1 MSNNGSEWRIWDLH
15 VHTPAT
21 YGGKYE
27 DFIKNASNS
36 IPTVLGLN
44 DYCTLEGYEQV
55 LKHGGIPDKVLFP
68 VVEFRMHTL
77 LHTKVKPTGVRIN
90 FHVIFNNDD
99 AILPT
104 ISTWLKS
111 LKCYNE
117 KGDTIQLGV
126 ANDLGK
132 VTFDFENV
140 VESLKEFK
148 LYGEHALVWLPYDEY
163 GGIDE
168 IDPVSDGYFKLS
180 LINRAHIMGTSTKKQ
195 IEFFRWNDEKYTRDQ
210 YKTWFG
216 RPKPSIKGSDAH
228 KIDYPF
234 GQLQNHLSQPIDK
247 YCWINADKT
256 FKGLKQILVEPSRV
270 FIGDEPNLL
279 KRVKNNPTKFI
290 KQICIGK
297 VHDMSLNDVW
307 FDQFEI
313 TLNKGLVAIIGNKG
327 GGKSAIT
334 DIIGLCGNTH
344 QDPAN
349 FSFLTSQK
357 FRKQKPINLADRFQA
372 TLIWED
378 GTSVTRSLRD
388 NPVRTQT
395 ERVRYI
401 PQNFLERLC
410 SNIESD
416 DFEKELKS
424 IIFSHTPFEKRL
436 NKSSLDELIDYKS
449 SLLNEEIA
457 QIQAEISKANKEI
470 SSLELQTKEEYL
482 KEIEDKV
489 VVKKG
494 ELDAHNAVKP
504 VKPVETK
511 SDVDPKL
518 LEEITTLRVDI
529 GKEEAEINML
539 RRSRNQQSIEVA
551 DLSKVLQY
559 FTHLDQQLAKVF
571 VEENEYNIILKRLGL
586 STNDVFQYTIKKEII
601 KTAVDKIQAQVTT
614 IDKDLNLKD
623 KESKVSKLNSEK
635 VKLSSLQDE
644 LDKPAQEQQRY
655 LDEIGK
661 WEKQKLL
668 IEGSATEEGS
678 LRFFEEI
685 VRKIKVDVP
694 ETLKIVYKKRKI
706 LVAELFDKKL
716 EQIQIRKELF
726 EPVASFIDSYKEL
739 KKKYDVKIDVMLE
752 LRAFQDGFF
761 NYVSQSKAGT
771 FQGKEDG
778 FKKVQDLI
786 DKANFN
792 SKEGFIGFLES
803 ILLSLKSDMRH
814 STKVT
819 TNDIGSQL
827 KKSSELND
835 LYDFLFHGD
844 YLQPIYNLKLGSKT
858 LLELSPGE
866 RGALLLIFYLI
877 LDKDDIPLI
886 IDQPEENLDNE
897 SVYYILVHFIKKV
910 KENRQIIIV
919 THNPN
924 LAVVC
929 DADQLIHM
937 FIEKE
942 NRNTVKFYSA
952 SIEDPEMNRKI
963 LNILEGTLF
972 AFENRDLKYTRI

>member
-1 MSNNGSEWRIWDLH
+1 MH

-27 DFIKNASNS
+27 DFIKNASKS
-36 IPTVLGLN
+36 IPAVIGIN
-44 DYCTLEGYEQV
+44 DYCTLEGYEEIKK
-55 LKHGGIPDKVLFP
+55 LGGIPDKVMFP

-77 LHTKVKPTGVRIN
+77 LHTKAKPTGVRIN

-99 AILPT
+99 AIY
-104 ISTWLKS
+104 STVANWLKS

-126 ANDLGK
+126 ASDLSK
-132 VTFDFENV
+132 LTFDFDKV

-148 LYGEHALVWLPYDEY
+148 LYGDHAFVWLPYDEY

-180 LINRAHIMGTSTKKQ
+180 LINRAHLMGTSTKKQ
-195 IEFFRWNDEKYTRDQ
+195 IDFFKWDDEKYTREQ
-210 YKTWFG
+210 YKKWFD

-256 FKGLKQILVEPSRV
+256 FKGLKQIIVEPNRV
-270 FIGDEPNLL
+270 FIGDEPNLI

-290 KQICIGK
+290 KKLSIKK
-297 VHDMSLNDVW
+297 VEDITLDDIW
-307 FDQFEI
+307 FDNLEI
-313 TLNKGLVAIIGNKG
+313 ILNKGLVAIIGNKG

-344 QDPAN
+344 QDPTN
-349 FSFLTSQK
+349 FSFLTNQK
-357 FRKQKPINLADRFQA
+357 FRKQKPLNLAEKFQA
-372 TLIWED
+372 TLTWDD
-378 GTSVTRSLRD
+378 GVSVTKNLND
-388 NPVRTQT
+388 NPIRTQT

-449 SLLNEEIA
+449 SLLNEQIVR
-457 QIQAEISKANKEI
+457 IQAEISKVNKEI
-470 SSLELQTKEEYL
+470 SGLELQIKEEYL
-482 KEIEDKV
+482 KEIQDRI

-494 ELDAHNAVKP
+494 ELDAHIAIKP
-504 VKPVETK
+504 IKPAEKV
-511 SDVDPKL
+511 SGVDPEL
-518 LEEITTLRVDI
+518 LKEIGIIRDAI
-529 GKEEAEINML
+529 DKQEREINEL
-539 RRSRNQQSIEVA
+539 RTSRNQLSIELA

-559 FTHLDQQLAKVF
+559 FVNLDQQLTKLF
-571 VEENEYNIILKRLGL
+571 SPENEYQKILERFNL
-586 STNDVFQYTIKKEII
+586 SATDVFKYNINKDLIKNSVE
-601 KTAVDKIQAQVTT
+601 TIQAKVLA
-614 IDKDLNLKD
+614 IDKDLDLKD
-623 KESKVSKLNSEK
+623 EASKVTSLNSDK
-635 VKLSSLQDE
+635 AKLSTLQDV

-655 LDEIGK
+655 LDDIAK
-661 WEKQKLL
+661 WEKQKLV
-668 IEGSATEEGS
+668 IEGTTTDEGS
-678 LRFFEEI
+678 LRFYED
-685 VRKIKVDVP
+685 VLRRIKVDIP
-694 ETLKIVYKKRKI
+694 ESLKTIYVKRRTLVE
-706 LVAELFDKKL
+706 ELFEKKQ
-716 EQIQIRKELF
+716 EQIHIRKELF
-726 EPVASFIDSYKEL
+726 EPVSNFIDSYKEL
-739 KKKYDVKIDVMLE
+739 KEKYDVKIDVMLE
-752 LRAFQDGFF
+752 LRSFQDVFF
-761 NYVSQSKAGT
+761 THVSQSKAGT

-778 FKKVQDLI
+778 FKKLQDLI
-786 DKANFN
+786 EKANFT
-792 SKEGFIGFLES
+792 SKDGFIGFLRS
-803 ILLSLKSDMRH
+803 ILESLKNDRRDQNNI
-814 STKVT
+814 TK
-819 TNDIGSQL
+819 NDLGSQL
-827 KKSSELND
+827 RKGTEAND
-835 LYDFLFHGD
+835 LYDFLFHAN
-844 YLQPIYNLKLGSKT
+844 YLQPIYNLKLGPKT

-877 LDKDDIPLI
+877 LDKDDIPLV

-942 NRNTVKFYSA
+942 NKNAVKFYSA
-952 SIEDPEMNRKI
+952 AIEDPEMNRKI

-972 AFENRDLKYTRI
+972 AFENRDLKYTRL